1 MPKVEATNI
10 LECCGNSMSLVHW
23 QLHYLQVNPTGG
35 PWISVPVCRWKK
47 LRRYL
52 DGVITILIGEQGAS
66 SLGDLLG
73 ALKVKVV
80 KDVVSFRIAPD
91 ALRAVRHN

>member
-1 MPKVEATNI
+1 MKMNCFKNLQCRRFN
-10 LECCGNSMSLVHW
+10 LEMK
-23 QLHYLQVNPTGG
+23 Q
-35 PWISVPVCRWKK
+35 

-66 SLGDLLG
+66 PLGNLLG
-73 ALKVKVV
+73 ALKVTVV

-91 ALRAVRHN
+91 ALRAVWHN